1 MTVGRTKRGVLRLLA
16 VMPDVLN
23 RASIVE
29 RATRGLRG
37 RLWSTGVG
45 DRPLATG
52 CRPLML
58 LVWVLWSVGVGGVA
72 QADDV
77 FLADQYF
84 YDAEDAL
91 KEQAPRRAIEALE
104 NYAGVATEREWEF
117 LYIYGTLLAKY
128 GTTVEEVE
136 NGHALLVEAVKKL
149 VEKRRGTKEYRAAL
163 KQKTKA
169 EKKLEALAEEA
180 RRAEALRAG
189 RRFRDCEA
197 CPEMVVVPAGTLM
210 MGSPAPEE
218 GRRGNE
224 GPVHRVTFEQP
235 FAVGVYEVTREQ
247 YARFVSAT
255 GHATGHSCRTYE
267 DGEVKERAGRTWQ
280 NPGYEQTAAHPVV
293 CVSWEDARA
302 YVRWL
307 NEETGEAYRFLSEAE
322 WEYVARAG
330 TTTAW
335 YWGESE
341 SGQCRHANGADA
353 STGFEWAVSCHD
365 GYARTAPV
373 GRYEANAFGL
383 YDVLGNVWEWTAD
396 CWNANYR
403 GAPDDGSAW
412 QRGECSRR
420 VVRGGSWGDEPRN
433 LRSANRI
440 RLTAGLRGNV
450 VGFRL
455 ARTLTP

>member
-1 MTVGRTKRGVLRLLA
+1 
-16 VMPDVLN
+16 MPDILN
-23 RASIVE
+23 RASIVGS
-29 RATRGLRG
+29 AKRG
-37 RLWSTGVG
+37 
-45 DRPLATG
+45 
-52 CRPLML
+52 L
-58 LVWVLWSVGVGGVA
+58 LVWVLWSVGSGGLA

-84 YDAEDAL
+84 YEAEDAL

-104 NYAGVATEREWEF
+104 NYAGVAPEREWEF

-149 VEKRRGTKEYRAAL
+149 VQKRRGTKEYRAAL

-180 RRAEALRAG
+180 RQAEALRAG

-210 MGSPAPEE
+210 MGSPASEE
-218 GRRGNE
+218 GRNNDE
-224 GPVHRVTFEQP
+224 GPVHRVTIAQP
-235 FAVGVYEVTREQ
+235 FAVGVYEVTRGQ

-255 GHATGHSCRTYE
+255 GHATGPPFCLTYE
-267 DGEVKERAGRTWQ
+267 EDKFKARSGR

-330 TTTAW
+330 TTTAR

-341 SGQCRHANGADA
+341 AGQCRYANGRDA
-353 STGFEWAVSCHD
+353 SMGFEWAVSCHD
-365 GYARTAPV
+365 GHARTAPV

-396 CWNANYR
+396 CWNESYA
-403 GAPDDGSAW
+403 GAPSNGRAW
-412 QRGECSRR
+412 EIGDCSVR
-420 VVRGGSWGDEPRN
+420 VVRGGSWVSRPRN
-433 LRSANRI
+433 LRSATRFGGPTLGPI
-440 RLTAGLRGNV
+440 DVA
-450 VGFRL
+450 GFRL